1 MIMNVIRLILMETY
15 ILCIHGCLFM
25 FYNIKMINKEKLCYS
40 NYANL
45 RKTWMFARFCRSIM
59 IVYYCEKLEIRM

>member
-1 MIMNVIRLILMETY
+1 MNVIRLILMETY

-25 FYNIKMINKEKLCYS
+25 FYNIKMINKEKLCHL

-45 RKTWMFARFCRSIM
+45 RKTWMFARREELLR
-59 IVYYCEKLEIRM
+59 IVELVDMTGFARV